1 MQPSLEVYTLVFAV
15 AVPLLIVIV
24 SKKPKSTSLQNLF
37 KLNDTFGCEDV
48 FDPPQVVLIA

>member
-1 MQPSLEVYTLVFAV
+1 LQPSLEVYTLVFAV